1 MMQLDWYR
9 CKGAV
14 WCDLFKV
21 NLENPI
27 IKKASGVY
35 VIWSGDYTERNIL
48 KVGNGKIYAE
58 FATAKNELAIQAF
71 SHLGVFCTWTEVS
84 SLKIRKVENFLIAAL
99 KPKLSGGIVK
109 GGHVEVNVP
118 WENEQEYRS
127 ADDGDDEEEE
137 EDFFTALFGE

>member
-1 MMQLDWYR
+1 MLHLDWYR
-9 CKGAV
+9 CKGAI

-27 IKKASGVY
+27 IKKANGLY
-35 VIWSGDYTERNIL
+35 IIWTGNYTERNML

-84 SLKIRKVENFLIAAL
+84 SLKMRKVENFLINKL
-99 KPKLSGGIVK
+99 SPKLNGGGVK
-109 GGHVEVNVP
+109 GGFIEVNLP
-118 WENEQEYRS
+118 WDNEQDYRS
-127 ADDGDDEEEE
+127 ADDADYDDDDD
-137 EDFFTALFGE
+137 DFFTAIFGE